1 MTKNKLHYEFAPT
14 GGGDETGFNDPVTT
28 SFKGDIPY
36 FLARESIQNIID
48 NKLKNSSPARAEF
61 KLLKIHTSELV
72 NTSEL
77 KDIFTKCRDRFPNN
91 ANSVKFYN
99 EAIDK
104 INEDTLL
111 PVLKISDF
119 NTTGL
124 SGGDNEVSGNYY
136 NFCKAV
142 GASSKEGGLGG
153 SFGLGKGAYFS
164 ASGFKMIFFS
174 SIFSKDRLVFQGKL
188 RLSSFDDNGVVRQG
202 NGSFGYES
210 QKPVREENDTPELFK
225 RKEQGTDIYIIDFKG
240 GQYWESDIIKSVL
253 NNFWPAVSE
262 NYLEVKVEDQLIN
275 KDNLEKFLTKYYD
288 SYDDGSFLQDTKD
301 YPCPIPYYMAYKNG
315 QLFEKELPVLGKT
328 KLFLYFNSAFNNK
341 IAFYRKTGMVVE
353 KRQFA
358 SIKRF
363 VGVFACIDD
372 EGSEILRAME
382 NPQHNEWKKI
392 NAVTTKYEKQAE
404 KADKEIKEFIKKC
417 ISSVEIQDSE
427 YQEIPGLDKYL
438 SIKSE
443 DDLSGLSSEGN
454 PLGNLTDEESSVEK
468 QQRSEKEQ
476 LPVFK
481 HIPIKK
487 KLMTTGT
494 EGDGN
499 TVLGEGEGE
508 GGDGEG
514 EKKLGEEGEGEKKIF
529 TNMKFRTYAQ
539 KDNDQY
545 FHYVLLKGPANKKLD
560 IEIKVGTDT
569 AFDTVDIKEAS
580 ILGKNVESDGN
591 QVKNICLDNKG
602 FLKLKLNFST
612 GERYSLNIT
621 AYENS

>member
-1 MTKNKLHYEFAPT
+1 MSKNKLNYEFAPT

-48 NKLKNSSPARAEF
+48 NKLNNSSPARTEF
-61 KLLKIHTSELV
+61 TLSKIRASGLV
-72 NTSEL
+72 NVSEL
-77 KDIFTKCRDRFPNN
+77 KNILIKCRDRFSNN
-91 ANSVKFYN
+91 MNSVKFYN
-99 EAIDK
+99 EAINK
-104 INEDTLL
+104 ISKDVLL
-111 PVLKISDF
+111 PILKISDF

-124 SGGDNEVSGNYY
+124 SGGDHEVSGNYY

-174 SIFSKDRLVFQGKL
+174 SIFDKNQVVFQGKL
-188 RLSSFDDNGVVRQG
+188 RLSSFDDKGIIRQG
-202 NGSFGYES
+202 NGSFGHKS
-210 QKPVREENDTPELFK
+210 QKPVRETRAIPELFR
-225 RKEQGTDIYIIDFKG
+225 RKEQGTDIYIVDFKG

-253 NNFWPAVSE
+253 NNFWPALSE
-262 NYLEVKVEDQLIN
+262 NYLEVKVGDMLIN
-275 KDNLEKFLTKYYD
+275 KDNLEKFLNKYYD
-288 SYDDGSFLQDTKD
+288 SYDDGPFLQDRKD

-315 QLFEKELPVLGKT
+315 QLFEEELPVLGKI

-341 IAFYRKTGMVVE
+341 IAFYRKTGMVIE

-372 EGSEILRAME
+372 KGSEILRAME
-382 NPQHNEWKKI
+382 NPQHNEWKKK

-417 ISSVEIQDSE
+417 ISSIEIQDSE

-438 SIKSE
+438 SIKGE
-443 DDLSGLSSEGN
+443 DDLPGLSSEGN
-454 PLGNLTDEESSVEK
+454 RLGNLTDEESPVEK
-468 QQRSEKEQ
+468 QQKKDKED

-487 KLMTTGT
+487 KLVTTGT
-494 EGDGN
+494 KGDEDIILDDGDGGN
-499 TVLGEGEGE
+499 GDGRNKSGKEGE
-508 GGDGEG
+508 GG
-514 EKKLGEEGEGEKKIF
+514 KKIF
-529 TNMKFRTYAQ
+529 KNIKFRTYAQ
-539 KDNDQY
+539 KDDGRY

-560 IEIKVGTDT
+560 IEVKAGTDT

-580 ILGKNVESDGN
+580 ILGENVKFEGN
-591 QVKNICLDNKG
+591 QVRNIILDKKG
-602 FLKLKLNFST
+602 FLKLRLNFST

>member
-1 MTKNKLHYEFAPT
+1 MIKNKQHYEFAPT

-36 FLARESIQNIID
+36 FLARESIQNVID
-48 NKLKNSSPARAEF
+48 NKLKNSYPARTEF
-61 KLLKIHTSELV
+61 KLLKIHASELV
-72 NTSEL
+72 NVSEL
-77 KDIFTKCRDRFPNN
+77 KDILIKCRNRFPNN

-99 EAIDK
+99 EAINK
-104 INEDTLL
+104 IDEGSLL
-111 PVLKISDF
+111 PILKISDF

-174 SIFSKDRLVFQGKL
+174 SIFDRNQMVFQGKL
-188 RLSSFDDNGVVRQG
+188 RLSSFDDNGTIRQG

-210 QKPVREENDTPELFK
+210 QKPVREGNNIPELF
-225 RKEQGTDIYIIDFKG
+225 RRNEQGTDIYIIDFKG
-240 GQYWESDIIKSVL
+240 GQYWEDDIIKSIL
-253 NNFWPAVSE
+253 NNFWPALSE
-262 NYLEVKVEDQLIN
+262 NYLEIKIGEQTIN
-275 KDNLEKFLTKYYD
+275 KNNLEKFLKKYYD
-288 SYDDGSFLQDTKD
+288 SYDDASFLPDTKD
-301 YPCPIPYYMAYKNG
+301 YPIPIPYHMAYKYG
-315 QLFEKELPVLGKT
+315 QLFEEKLPVLGKI
-328 KLFLYFNSAFNNK
+328 KLFLYFKSVFNNK

-363 VGVFACIDD
+363 VGVFACIDN

-417 ISSVEIQDSE
+417 ISSIEVQDSE

-438 SIKSE
+438 SINSE
-443 DDLSGLSSEGN
+443 EDLPGISSEGIR
-454 PLGNLTDEESSVEK
+454 LGNLTDEESPVEK
-468 QQRSEKEQ
+468 QQRNEKEQ

-487 KLMTTGT
+487 KIISTGEVGNKNT
-494 EGDGN
+494 IVGDDK
-499 TVLGEGEGE
+499 
-508 GGDGEG
+508 GGDGKRG
-514 EKKLGEEGEGEKKIF
+514 NNLGEIGEGDKKIL

-539 KDNDQY
+539 KADDQF
-545 FHYVLLKGPANKKLD
+545 FHYIILKGPANKKID
-560 IEIKVGTDT
+560 IDIKAGTDT
-569 AFDTVDIKEAS
+569 AFDTVDIKGVS
-580 ILGKNVESDGN
+580 IHGRDVEFKAN
-591 QVKNICLDNKG
+591 QIRNICLDNKG
-602 FLKLKLNFST
+602 LLKLKLNFST
-612 GERYSLNIT
+612 GERYSLNII